1 MLGEI
6 SRKSAFWVLD
16 ACKGGNVRRHYQDIE
31 KQLNDMAY
39 CKQQVNKNMR
49 KLLHFAVNEVEA
61 YKPYQG
67 YKKLSDFPVINK
79 NIIKENYEA
88 FQSDLCRTGNTISL
102 HTSGSTGTPFAII
115 QDRNKRDRVNAEMMY
130 FWKKA
135 GYEIG
140 MKYVFFRIWTETNQ
154 KSRLTAF
161 ARNLVM
167 EDVLRLDESNL
178 ERIRKRLKQDKKIR
192 MLLGYASTFENLAS
206 YLLKCGDTPDM
217 FHIRCVIS
225 GAEALMES
233 TREKLVKVFGCTVV
247 SLYSNQE
254 NGMLAQECACHREFH
269 WNSSSFYLELLK
281 LNSDEK
287 AEPGELGR
295 VVITDLFN
303 YATPMIRYDTGD
315 LAVRKQTSDCGWNT
329 ICLERIEGRKADIT
343 YTAEGEP
350 ISPSTWGVLFW
361 EFPDI
366 KQYQIIQESR
376 TEYVIRMNVE
386 KDRYDEAKLYTLV
399 KNVVGDVKIQFEYVD
414 EIPVLSSGKFKRSIC
429 KIQQ

>member
-6 SRKSAFWVLD
+6 SRKSAFWILD
-16 ACKGGNVRRHYQDIE
+16 ACKGGNVRKHYRDIAR
-31 KQLNDMAY
+31 QMDDFQY
-39 CKQQVNKNMR
+39 CRKQVNINMR
-49 KLLHFAVNEVEA
+49 KLLKFAVNEVEA
-61 YKPYQG
+61 YKPYKNYQ
-67 YKKLSDFPVINK
+67 KLSDFPVINK

-88 FQSDLCRTGNTISL
+88 FQSKLCSTGKTISL
-102 HTSGSTGTPFAII
+102 HTSGSTGTPFAIL

-135 GYEIG
+135 GFEIG
-140 MKYVFFRIWTETNQ
+140 MKYVFFRIWTETNK

-161 ARNLVM
+161 SRNLVM
-167 EDVLRLDESNL
+167 EDVLTLDEDNL
-178 ERIRKRLKQDKKIR
+178 ERIRQRLKSDKKIR

-206 YLLKCGDTPDM
+206 YLLKCGDTPEM
-217 FHIRCVIS
+217 FRIRAVIS
-225 GAEALMES
+225 GAESLLES

-281 LNSDEK
+281 LDSDEK

-303 YATPMIRYDTGD
+303 YAMPMIRYDTGD
-315 LAVRKQTSDCGWNT
+315 LAVRKKEAECGWDT
-329 ICLERIEGRKADIT
+329 ICLERIDGRKADIT
-343 YTAEGEP
+343 YTVKGEP

-361 EFPDI
+361 NYPEI
-366 KQYQIIQESR
+366 KQYQIIQEAKE
-376 TEYVIRMNVE
+376 EYEIRLNVE
-386 KDRYDEAKLYTLV
+386 EGRYSETELHNLV
-399 KNVVGDVKIQFEYVD
+399 KNVVGNANIKFEYVD

-429 KIQQ
+429 KIK

>member
-1 MLGEI
+1 
-6 SRKSAFWVLD
+6 
-16 ACKGGNVRRHYQDIE
+16 
-31 KQLNDMAY
+31 
-39 CKQQVNKNMR
+39 
-49 KLLHFAVNEVEA
+49 
-61 YKPYQG
+61 
-67 YKKLSDFPVINK
+67 
-79 NIIKENYEA
+79 
-88 FQSDLCRTGNTISL
+88 
-102 HTSGSTGTPFAII
+102 
-115 QDRNKRDRVNAEMMY
+115 
-130 FWKKA
+130 
-135 GYEIG
+135 
-140 MKYVFFRIWTETNQ
+140 
-154 KSRLTAF
+154 
-161 ARNLVM
+161 
-167 EDVLRLDESNL
+167 
-178 ERIRKRLKQDKKIR
+178 
-192 MLLGYASTFENLAS
+192 
-206 YLLKCGDTPDM
+206 M

-303 YATPMIRYDTGD
+303 YAMPMIRYDTGD

>member
-1 MLGEI
+1 M
-6 SRKSAFWVLD
+6 
-16 ACKGGNVRRHYQDIE
+16 
-31 KQLNDMAY
+31 
-39 CKQQVNKNMR
+39 
-49 KLLHFAVNEVEA
+49 
-61 YKPYQG
+61 
-67 YKKLSDFPVINK
+67 
-79 NIIKENYEA
+79 
-88 FQSDLCRTGNTISL
+88 
-102 HTSGSTGTPFAII
+102 
-115 QDRNKRDRVNAEMMY
+115 
-130 FWKKA
+130 
-135 GYEIG
+135 
-140 MKYVFFRIWTETNQ
+140 
-154 KSRLTAF
+154 
-161 ARNLVM
+161 
-167 EDVLRLDESNL
+167 
-178 ERIRKRLKQDKKIR
+178 
-192 MLLGYASTFENLAS
+192 
-206 YLLKCGDTPDM
+206 
-217 FHIRCVIS
+217 
-225 GAEALMES
+225 
-233 TREKLVKVFGCTVV
+233 
-247 SLYSNQE
+247 
-254 NGMLAQECACHREFH
+254 
-269 WNSSSFYLELLK
+269 K

-303 YATPMIRYDTGD
+303 YAMPMIRYDTGD
-315 LAVRKQTSDCGWNT
+315 LAVRKQTSDCRWNT